1 MRVTDLAT
9 TTALE
14 LALNNDQA
22 EIGTLQ
28 DQLSSGL
35 KLNQPSD
42 GPVAVVQTLQLSA
55 QATQV
60 QAWSDNADLASSWL
74 GLANTTANSVL
85 DELQKART
93 LVLSALNGGTQ
104 TSTTDNAIA
113 GEVSAIRS
121 NILDLANTTFAGRPI
136 FSGTAS
142 VAEAYDA
149 AGAYQGNGTSP
160 AMPIGQGQSV
170 DASVAGPQL
179 FGTDGTPSQVFTV
192 LGQIA
197 SDLSGAT
204 PPSESTLN
212 ADLAHLDQAITTA
225 ESGAATLGNAASLV
239 ASAKLTLTSTKTS
252 LEGTIGTT
260 EDTNIPEAATQLKS
274 DMTVYQSALW
284 AASQAVLPSL
294 VEFL

>member
-9 TTALE
+9 TTAVE

-22 EIGTLQ
+22 QIGTLQ

-35 KLNQPSD
+35 KLNRPSD
-42 GPVAVVQTLQLSA
+42 GPAAVVQTLQLSA
-55 QATQV
+55 QAAQV
-60 QAWSDNADLASSWL
+60 QAWSDNAELASSWL

-93 LVLSALNGGTQ
+93 LVLGAMNGGTQ
-104 TSTTDNAIA
+104 TTTTDNAIA
-113 GEVSAIRS
+113 GEVSSISA
-121 NILDLANTTFAGRPI
+121 NVLALANTTFAGRPI
-136 FSGTAS
+136 FAGTAS
-142 VAEAYDA
+142 VTEAYDSN
-149 AGAYQGNGTSP
+149 GTYQGNGTSP
-160 AMPIGQGQSV
+160 TVPIGQGQSV
-170 DASVAGPQL
+170 DSSIAGPQL
-179 FGTDGTPSQVFTV
+179 FGTDGSPSQVFTV

-197 SDLSGAT
+197 SDLSGPT
-204 PPSESTLN
+204 PPSESTLKT
-212 ADLAHLDQAITTA
+212 DLANLDQAISTA
-225 ESGAATLGNAASLV
+225 ENGAAALGNASSLV
-239 ASAKLTLTSTKTS
+239 ASAQLTLTSTKTS

-260 EDTNIPEAATQLKS
+260 EDTNIPESATQLKS